1 MCGNIHNSTV
11 EQSVC
16 FCILHDGLQTSISFH
31 PLTLAN
37 SADPDEM
44 HCPSDL
50 KRAKDHFLRY
60 NSTSHAKTIGPLIQT
75 QDTDT
80 WSEFKLEA

>member
-1 MCGNIHNSTV
+1 MFECGNIRNSTF

-44 HCPSDL
+44 
-50 KRAKDHFLRY
+50 
-60 NSTSHAKTIGPLIQT
+60 
-75 QDTDT
+75 QDNADFIWVCTDC
-80 WSEFKLEA
+80 

>member
-44 HCPSDL
+44 
-50 KRAKDHFLRY
+50 
-60 NSTSHAKTIGPLIQT
+60 
-75 QDTDT
+75 QDNADFIWVFTDC
-80 WSEFKLEA
+80 